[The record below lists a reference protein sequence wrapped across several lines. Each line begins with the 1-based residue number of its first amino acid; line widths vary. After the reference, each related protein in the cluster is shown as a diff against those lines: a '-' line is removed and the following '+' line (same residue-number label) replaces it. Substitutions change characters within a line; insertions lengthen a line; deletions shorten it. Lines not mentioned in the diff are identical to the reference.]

1 MLMSDT
7 HDHQAAGLS
16 NLGAPMPRIP
26 RVVAVSSGKGGVG
39 KTTVSVN
46 LASALAAA
54 GQRTLLLDAD
64 FGLANVDVMLGLTP
78 HRNLTHVLN
87 GECSLEDTLLE
98 GPHGLKIVPSA
109 SGKQYMSELS
119 AGQHAGIIQSF
130 SSLTMPLDML
140 VVDTA
145 AGIAGNVT
153 TFAQAAQE
161 ILIVACSEP
170 ASITDAY
177 ALIKV
182 LSRDCHVKRIHVL
195 ANQVRTP
202 AEGREIFDNLAR
214 VAARF
219 LDVNLVY
226 FGAVPYDDWLRRAI
240 RRQQPVI
247 DLYPKSDSSRA
258 FREMA
263 KEIIQWQ
270 PPRTTRGNL
279 EFFVERLADP
289 TAHNPGLQACAGAAL

>member
-1 MLMSDT
+1 MLVPDT
-7 HDHQAAGLS
+7 NQNQAAGLS
-16 NLGAPMPRIP
+16 SLSNAGPARIP
-26 RVVAVSSGKGGVG
+26 RVIAVSSGKGGVG

-46 LASALAAA
+46 LATAFAAS
-54 GQRTLLLDAD
+54 GQNTLLLDAD

-78 HRNLTHVLN
+78 HHNLTHVLD
-87 GECSLEDTLLE
+87 GECSLQDILLE
-98 GPHGLKIVPSA
+98 GPHGLKVVPST
-109 SGKQYMSELS
+109 SGRQYMTELNS
-119 AGQHAGIIQSF
+119 AQHAGIIQSF
-130 SSLTMPLDML
+130 SYLDTPPDIL

-182 LSRDCHVKRIHVL
+182 LSRDYQVKRIHVL
-195 ANQVRTP
+195 ANQVRNP

-219 LDVNLVY
+219 LDVNLIY
-226 FGAVPYDDWLRRAI
+226 FGAVPHDEWLRRAI

-247 DLYPKSDSSRA
+247 DLYPNSEAAKT
-258 FREMA
+258 FVEMA
-263 KEIIQWQ
+263 DEIMHWT
-270 PPRTTRGNL
+270 PPRVTRGNV
-279 EFFVERLADP
+279 EFFVERLAQQQP
-289 TAHNPGLQACAGAAL
+289 MQACAGVPV

>member
-1 MLMSDT
+1 MLMPEAN
-7 HDHQAAGLS
+7 HNQAAGLTQ
-16 NLGAPMPRIP
+16 LHTRPALRVP
-26 RVVAVSSGKGGVG
+26 RVIAISSGKGGVG

-46 LASALAAA
+46 LATALAAS
-54 GQRTLLLDAD
+54 GQRTMLLDAD

-78 HRNLTHVLN
+78 HLNLTHLLN
-87 GECSLEDTLLE
+87 GHCQLEDTLLS
-98 GPHGLKIVPSA
+98 GPHDLQIVPSA
-109 SGKQYMSELS
+109 SGRQYMSELN

-130 SSLTMPLDML
+130 STLKTPPDILL
-140 VVDTA
+140 VDTA

-182 LSRDCHVKRIHVL
+182 LSRDCGVKRVQVL
-195 ANQVRTP
+195 ANQVRSP

-247 DLYPKSDSSRA
+247 DVYPKCEASQV
-258 FREMA
+258 FRNMA
-263 KEIIQWQ
+263 QEVLQWQ
-270 PPRTTRGNL
+270 PPQSTRGNL
-279 EFFVERLADP
+279 EFFVEQLA
-289 TAHNPGLQACAGAAL
+289 NPALQTCAGAA

>member
-1 MLMSDT
+1 MLVPET
-7 HDHQAAGLS
+7 NQNQATGLS
-16 NLGAPMPRIP
+16 KLVDMTPKVP
-26 RVVAVSSGKGGVG
+26 RVIAVSSGKGGVG

-46 LASALAAA
+46 LASAFAAA
-54 GQRTLLLDAD
+54 GQNTLLLDAD

-78 HRNLTHVLN
+78 HHNLTHVLN
-87 GECSLEDTLLE
+87 GDCDLEDILLD
-98 GPHGLKIVPSA
+98 GPHGMKIVPSS
-109 SGKQYMSELS
+109 SGKAHMSELS
-119 AGQHAGIIQSF
+119 PAQHAGIIQSF
-130 SSLTMPLDML
+130 SYLSTPPDIL

-182 LSRDCHVKRIHVL
+182 LSRNFQVKRIHIL
-195 ANQVRTP
+195 ANQVRSP
-202 AEGREIFDNLAR
+202 AEGREIFDNLAK

-226 FGAVPYDDWLRRAI
+226 FGAVPHDEWLRRSLK
-240 RRQQPVI
+240 RQQPVI
-247 DLYPKSDSSRA
+247 DLYPKSDASKA
-258 FREMA
+258 FTELA
-263 KEIIQWQ
+263 SQILQWK
-270 PPRTTRGNL
+270 PPEVTRGNI
-279 EFFVERLADP
+279 EFFVERLASP
-289 TAHNPGLQACAGAAL
+289 TLKVCDGVPV

>member
-1 MLMSDT
+1 MLMPELNQ
-7 HDHQAAGLS
+7 HQAAGLS
-16 NLGAPMPRIP
+16 QLGSMARSIP

-46 LASALAAA
+46 LATALAAA
-54 GQRTLLLDAD
+54 GQRTMLLDAD

-87 GECSLEDTLLE
+87 GECGLQDTLLE

-109 SGKQYMSELS
+109 SGKQYMTELG
-119 AGQHAGIIQSF
+119 ATQHAGIIQSF
-130 SSLTMPLDML
+130 STLGTPLDML

-182 LSRDCHVKRIHVL
+182 LSRDCHVKRVHVL
-195 ANQVRTP
+195 ANQVRSP

-240 RRQQPVI
+240 CRQQPVI
-247 DLYPKSDSSRA
+247 DLYPKCDASRA
-258 FREMA
+258 FTSMA
-263 KEIIQWQ
+263 DEITRWA
-270 PPRTTRGNL
+270 PPQAPRGNV
-279 EFFVERLADP
+279 EFFVERLAS
-289 TAHNPGLQACAGAAL
+289 QAVAEACSGAVV